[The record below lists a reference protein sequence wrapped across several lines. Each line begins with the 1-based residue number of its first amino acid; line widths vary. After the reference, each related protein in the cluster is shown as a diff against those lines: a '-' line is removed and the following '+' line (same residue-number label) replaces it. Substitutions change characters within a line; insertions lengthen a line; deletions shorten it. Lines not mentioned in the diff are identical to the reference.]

1 MRTTRREQVATEL
14 ASYYNDEY
22 DRIGGE
28 RATSRVWAYFDESKR
43 AYCLRG
49 EGLPAHPQMRAQY
62 PNGWSLLS
70 YVKPTEARRLIV
82 ERPRIQTAY
91 D

>member
-1 MRTTRREQVATEL
+1 MRTTREQVAKQLGE
-14 ASYYNDEY
+14 YYSSEY
-22 DRIGGE
+22 ERISGLP
-28 RATSRVWAYFDESKR
+28 ANVWSYFDESKR

-49 EGLPAHPQMRAQY
+49 ENLPSHPELRAQGR
-62 PNGWSLLS
+62 NGWSLCG
-70 YVKPTEARRLIV
+70 YVKPAQARRLIV